1 MSESRSKRD
10 LAQPGRRHP
19 LLLQRRLSEEVFW
32 PCLLI
37 VATTAALTI
46 WTPANLGAYRILLPV
61 ILVGTGLVLV
71 LTLAYRLTAYV
82 QCRANGLR
90 MQLPFYRLT
99 IPYEQIR
106 ATRPT
111 DLFRLFPPRRLP
123 WFQRRFAE
131 TLLGETVVV
140 LELARFPQ
148 PRFWLRLWMSGFMI
162 CPDTVGLVLA
172 VPDWIAFRTE
182 LDEFRT
188 QYRTRHH

>member
-1 MSESRSKRD
+1 MS
-10 LAQPGRRHP
+10 
-19 LLLQRRLSEEVFW
+19 
-32 PCLLI
+32 
-37 VATTAALTI
+37 I
-46 WTPANLGAYRILLPV
+46 WTPAPLESYRILLPI
-61 ILVGTGLVLV
+61 ILVGTGLVLT
-71 LTLAYRLTAYV
+71 LTIAYRLTAYV

-90 MQLPFYRLT
+90 IQLPFYRLT
-99 IPYEQIR
+99 IPYEEIR

-111 DLFRLFPPRRLP
+111 DLFRLFPPKRLP

-140 LELARFPQ
+140 LDLTKLPQ
-148 PRFWLRLWMSGFMI
+148 PRSWLRLWMSGFMF

-188 QYRTRHH
+188 KHRTRRN